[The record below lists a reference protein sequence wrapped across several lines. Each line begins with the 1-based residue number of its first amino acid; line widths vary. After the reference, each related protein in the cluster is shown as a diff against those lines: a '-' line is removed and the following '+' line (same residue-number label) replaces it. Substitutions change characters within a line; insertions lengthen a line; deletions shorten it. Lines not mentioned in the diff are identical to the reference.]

1 MDSDFQ
7 ERSNAFWK
15 WLLEEASAKVNSN
28 VKLIDL
34 RGQGAGRGLVALA
47 DLEKGE
53 ELFTIPRTAIISV
66 QNSALSEKLRS
77 VLEDLD
83 PWLSLI
89 VVLIYERLQGPDS
102 KWKPYLDI
110 HPQQFDSLM
119 FWSQQ
124 ELSELQGSAVVH
136 KIGKEEADTTFRD
149 KIVPIVISRP
159 DLFDPANIAA
169 LDKAET
175 TVEAA
180 IVALAHIMGSTVMAY
195 AFDIEDDSEDQ
206 VEDEG
211 FVSDEEE
218 DTLPK
223 GMVPMADIVNAD
235 ADRNNARL
243 FYNKASLTM
252 KALRSIRQGEEILN
266 DYGPLPR
273 SDLLRRYGY
282 ITNNYA
288 QYDVVEVSL
297 NDVREITTK
306 AMPLE
311 LGELDSRLAY
321 LSSEGWLDDGYDIS
335 RAIVSSSVF
344 PLDLVALVR
353 TLLLS
358 PAVFSKTR
366 AKKQSA
372 QACITLEVA
381 EVLQS
386 LVLKRQ
392 ADYSTSVDED
402 KSMLQDPFIERRKKL
417 AVQVR
422 IGEKEILRQALAE
435 LRAFIADARRTKSSI
450 AHKRDADEHVDEG
463 VKKLKFDQ

>member
-7 ERSNAFWK
+7 ERSNAFLK

-47 DLEKGE
+47 DLEQGE

-89 VVLIYERLQGPDS
+89 VVLVYERLQGPDS

-124 ELSELQGSAVVH
+124 ELSELQGSAVVQ
-136 KIGKEEADTTFRD
+136 KIGKEEADTIFKD

-159 DLFDPANIAA
+159 DLFDPAKIVE
-169 LDKAET
+169 LVKAEI

-206 VEDEG
+206 LEDDEG

-223 GMVPMADIVNAD
+223 GMVPMADIMNAD

-344 PLDLVALVR
+344 PLNLVALVR

-358 PAVFSKTR
+358 PAVFSTMR
-366 AKKQSA
+366 ANKQSA
-372 QACITLEVA
+372 QACITSEVA

-402 KSMLQDPFIERRKKL
+402 KSMLQDPFIEGRKKL
-417 AVQVR
+417 AVQIR

-435 LRAFIADARRTKSSI
+435 LQAFVADARRTKSSI
-450 AHKRDADEHVDEG
+450 TRKRDGDEHVDEG
-463 VKKLKFDQ
+463 VKKLKFE